1 MVTIRHEL
9 PADAPMREL
18 LLDES
23 FGRRR
28 MRKTSQRL
36 RDGRRPA
43 AGLAFSA
50 VNEDGRLVAT
60 LRLWDIVAGSAGRSL
75 LLGPVAV
82 SQEWRNRGIGTR
94 LISQA
99 IAEARRLGHRS
110 VILVGD
116 LAYYERFGFARE
128 TVGGLQLPGPVER
141 DRFLGLELE
150 AGALC
155 GASGMVRAG
164 GFLEAAPAAGLSATA

>member
-36 RDGRRPA
+36 RDGRRPS

-50 VNEDGRLVAT
+50 VDEEGCLVAT

-82 SQEWRNRGIGTR
+82 CQEWRNQGIGTR

-99 IAEARRLGHRS
+99 MAKARRLGHPS
-110 VILVGD
+110 IILVGD
-116 LAYYERFGFARE
+116 LAYYERFGFTRE
-128 TVGGLQLPGPVER
+128 AVSGLQLPGPVER

-150 AGALC
+150 AGALS

-164 GFLEAAPAAGLSATA
+164 GLVEAVPAAGLRATA